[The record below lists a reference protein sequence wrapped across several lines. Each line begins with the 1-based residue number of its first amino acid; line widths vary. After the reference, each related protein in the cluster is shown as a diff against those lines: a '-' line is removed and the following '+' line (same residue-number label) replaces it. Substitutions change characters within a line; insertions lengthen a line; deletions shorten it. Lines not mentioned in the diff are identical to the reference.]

1 MRVGLTCASFIK
13 YTGITSTC
21 VLQSRFTKVTSLL
34 NQGQYFYF
42 IKWNRRVRLFAKM
55 DRLTSDVNAVFSRS
69 NELQDFRG
77 HNGVTMMSQCHNLT
91 YLVYSPTVG
100 AGLFFAYLNLVC
112 VTVSHCVPVWNMS
125 WVTHMWH
132 VHMLHISLTYVDCNL
147 MCYRMPNMNGFQ

>member
-100 AGLFFAYLNLVC
+100 AGLFFCIFKSCLCHSITLCPC
-112 VTVSHCVPVWNMS
+112 VKHVVGNTH
-125 WVTHMWH
+125 VTCAHAT
-132 VHMLHISLTYVDCNL
+132 HIIDICRL
-147 MCYRMPNMNGFQ
+147 